1 MQDSGR
7 NYEGEKMGKKQIVKK
22 NQMKVKQ
29 AEEKL
34 IFYFFLFQYYSLQ
47 PLDDQQQ
54 DITVG
59 NPFPEPPSSTEQLTS
74 KPLPFFPNTLPFTHS
89 GSTREQ
95 LLLTWASHD
104 FLVLLVLQDAG
115 GHSIA
120 TLTQTSPSTRSHS
133 EQAPGSLPA
142 TPIRWFVTQL
152 TSQHWGS

>member
-1 MQDSGR
+1 MINNKTS
-7 NYEGEKMGKKQIVKK
+7 
-22 NQMKVKQ
+22 
-29 AEEKL
+29 
-34 IFYFFLFQYYSLQ
+34 LF
-47 PLDDQQQ
+47 
-54 DITVG
+54 G

-74 KPLPFFPNTLPFTHS
+74 KPLPFFPNILPFTHS

-133 EQAPGSLPA
+133 EQAPGERLVLSGPFLSGG
-142 TPIRWFVTQL
+142 L
-152 TSQHWGS
+152 